1 MERLDETVPLSNS
14 SISCRQSLSLYMHL
28 IWHHCNAE
36 YIDTVNQCP
45 EINFR
50 DVEFAICNLSD
61 AVFAVDYSW
70 GGGGV
75 RGTSVLNA

>member
-1 MERLDETVPLSNS
+1 M
-14 SISCRQSLSLYMHL
+14 
-28 IWHHCNAE
+28 

-50 DVEFAICNLSD
+50 DVEFAICNLYD
-61 AVFAVDYSW
+61 TVFAVDYSW